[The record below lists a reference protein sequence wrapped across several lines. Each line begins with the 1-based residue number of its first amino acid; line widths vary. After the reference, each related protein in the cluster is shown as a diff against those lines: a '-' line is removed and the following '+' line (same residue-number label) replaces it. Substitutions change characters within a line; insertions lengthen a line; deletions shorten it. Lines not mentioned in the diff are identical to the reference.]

1 MKPSSSSKIIIKT
14 IINFHFLR
22 NQTKPINI
30 FFFFKL
36 LFAFWKK
43 KKKNLS
49 GSGALELVLDLVA
62 EESEDVSFEGGFAH
76 IEDVT
81 SLKLKQRVFF

>member
-1 MKPSSSSKIIIKT
+1 MIKAT
-14 IINFHFLR
+14 INFHFLR
-22 NQTKPINI
+22 NQTNPLT

-36 LFAFWKK
+36 LFAFLTKK
-43 KKKNLS
+43 KKKNLG

-76 IEDVT
+76 IGDVT

>member
-1 MKPSSSSKIIIKT
+1 MIKAT
-14 IINFHFLR
+14 INFHFLR
-22 NQTKPINI
+22 NQTNPLT
-30 FFFFKL
+30 FFFFL
-36 LFAFWKK
+36 TFICFPNQ
-43 KKKNLS
+43 KKNLG

-76 IEDVT
+76 IGDVT

>member
-22 NQTKPINI
+22 NQTKPINS
-30 FFFFKL
+30 FLL
-36 LFAFWKK
+36 LFAFPQKKK
-43 KKKNLS
+43 KKKNLG

>member
-22 NQTKPINI
+22 NQTKPINS
-30 FFFFKL
+30 FLL
-36 LFAFWKK
+36 LFAFPQKK
-43 KKKNLS
+43 KKKHRG

>member
-22 NQTKPINI
+22 NQTKPINS
-30 FFFFKL
+30 FLL
-36 LFAFWKK
+36 LFAFPPK
-43 KKKNLS
+43 KKKNLG